1 MIFISPRIEAFTSCP
16 TSSPARSA
24 ESSDLRN
31 HSRSAV
37 TIAVIATVPSG
48 IHATFS
54 ARFVRNSRTVRYTAC
69 PDSAWPTS
77 WPTTARISS
86 SSSSSTRAVVTTM
99 IGSSSPMHMAFG
111 FGSCCTYICGT
122 FSRSRM

>member
-1 MIFISPRIEAFTSCP
+1 MDAWRSCP

-37 TIAVIATVPSG
+37 TMASTATLPSG
-48 IHATFS
+48 IQATFV
-54 ARFVRNSRTVRYTAC
+54 ARPVRKSSTVRYTAC
-69 PDSAWPTS
+69 PERACPTS

-86 SSSSSTRAVVTTM
+86 SSSSSTRPVVTTM
-99 IGSSSPMHMAFG
+99 IGSSSPMHMALG
-111 FGSCCTYICGT
+111 RGSCVTYIAGT
-122 FSRSRM
+122 FGRSRT

>member
-1 MIFISPRIEAFTSCP
+1 MIFISPRIDARRSWP

-24 ESSDLRN
+24 DSSDLRN

-37 TIAVIATVPSG
+37 TIARIARLPSG
-48 IHATFS
+48 IHAMRT
-54 ARFVRNSRTVRYTAC
+54 ARLVRNSSIVRYTAW
-69 PDSAWPTS
+69 PDSACPTS

-86 SSSSSTRAVVTTM
+86 SSRSSTRPVVTTM
-99 IGSSSPMHMAFG
+99 IGASRPMHMALG
-111 FGSCCTYICGT
+111 CGSWVTYIAGT